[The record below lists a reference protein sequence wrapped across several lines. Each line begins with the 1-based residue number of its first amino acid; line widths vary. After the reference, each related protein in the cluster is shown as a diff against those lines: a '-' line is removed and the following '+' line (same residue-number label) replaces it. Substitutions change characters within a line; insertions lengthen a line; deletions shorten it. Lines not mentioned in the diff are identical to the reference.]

1 MAKSIK
7 VQQKRPG
14 RPATGKDPLLT
25 VRAPQEVIDAVDA
38 WAAKNGAKRS
48 AAVRR
53 LLLLGLKA
61 KPK

>member
-1 MAKSIK
+1 
-7 VQQKRPG
+7 
-14 RPATGKDPLLT
+14 LT
-25 VRAPQEVIDAVDA
+25 VRAPQEVIDAVDE

-61 KPK
+61 KGK